1 MEVPWSGL
9 AVVVLGV
16 DLGRHGRTEAMM
28 RWSRPRLLLLS
39 YALGALAAGVV
50 LGLATLWAD
59 VPGQFIAMGL
69 VGAAVAL
76 VSVGVL
82 GLVGLILLH
91 GRRR

>member
-1 MEVPWSGL
+1 LTGL
-9 AVVVLGV
+9 TVVVLGV
-16 DLGRHGRTEAMM
+16 DLGRHGTAEAMM
-28 RWSRPRLLLLS
+28 RWSRPRLLLLI
-39 YALGALAAGVV
+39 YALAAIAAGAV
-50 LGLATLWAD
+50 LGLATLWVG

-69 VGAAVAL
+69 VGTAVAL